1 MEDRSYYVYGYI
13 RLDTNTYFYIGKGK
27 EYSSCQTRYL
37 DLSHRNKHFTNII
50 NSVDCVVEILY
61 NNLTDKEAL
70 ELECKTIEDLVFQE
84 GYSIEVKG
92 NSSSN
97 HYCHLVN
104 QTWGGEGASGR
115 VAKQTTKDKIS
126 KANKGKFIGENNP
139 NYGKHLSEESKKRI
153 SEANKVNSKGE
164 RNAMYGKS
172 HKKETKDKI
181 GEANGKSVYC
191 IELDMRFRSLKN
203 ASEYICNT
211 YKIKFTKK
219 TLSIKI
225 KTNNGEYGTIELNG
239 KIITLHWVYC

>member
-1 MEDRSYYVYGYI
+1 MEDRNYYVYGYI

-37 DLSHRNKHFTNII
+37 NLSHRNKHFTNII

-126 KANKGKFIGENNP
+126 KANKGNMNQYTKYFDGEQSVGELQEDGS
-139 NYGKHLSEESKKRI
+139 YIIRI
-153 SEANKVNSKGE
+153 STDN
-164 RNAMYGKS
+164 Y
-172 HKKETKDKI
+172 
-181 GEANGKSVYC
+181 
-191 IELDMRFRSLKN
+191 
-203 ASEYICNT
+203 
-211 YKIKFTKK
+211 
-219 TLSIKI
+219 
-225 KTNNGEYGTIELNG
+225 TNLWEGDL
-239 KIITLHWVYC
+239 